1 MSAMPADVARL
12 ARRLWSAVL
21 VSNTLWI
28 GFVAG
33 AAVGS
38 RFVPRDPALAGG
50 AMVLWYGLGGACA
63 AAAAAA
69 LAIRTLAPRH
79 VRTTAILALVVAATL
94 ASYIAY
100 RANA

>member
-1 MSAMPADVARL
+1 MPADAARL

-21 VSNTLWI
+21 VSNTVWI

-33 AAVGS
+33 AAAGS
-38 RFVPRDPALAGG
+38 RFVPRDAALSGG

-63 AAAAAA
+63 AAVAAA
-69 LAIRTLAPRH
+69 LAIRTLAPRSI
-79 VRTTAILALVVAATL
+79 RSMAILALVVAATL

-100 RANA
+100 RANV